1 MTSWK
6 FIKEFK
12 QFQMFELFDGNKITY
27 TINDTNTL
35 KHIVHNVS
43 RDIAEGIW
51 WELIKHY

>member
-1 MTSWK
+1 MITSWK

-12 QFQMFELFDGNKITY
+12 QFQMFECFDGNKITY

-35 KHIVHNVS
+35 RHIVHNVS

-51 WELIKHY
+51 WELIKH